1 MNFILIIF
9 VLMLIS
15 ICIAYYFDY
24 KSDKKYFKRSVL
36 DVLLLIVIILG
47 IILFNEVFAECWNY
61 IFKK

>member
-1 MNFILIIF
+1 
-9 VLMLIS
+9 MLIS